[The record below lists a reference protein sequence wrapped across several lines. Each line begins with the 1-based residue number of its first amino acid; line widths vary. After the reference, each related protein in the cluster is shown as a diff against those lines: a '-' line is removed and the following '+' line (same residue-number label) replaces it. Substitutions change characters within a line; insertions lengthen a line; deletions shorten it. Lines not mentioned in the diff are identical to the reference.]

1 MATEAR
7 RFGSG
12 LGERSTGTGAART
25 DHTAVR
31 TVTAEAAAVTTGG
44 PTTAGP
50 KTATGRSAVARSGG
64 TDRPGAAPSGR
75 SRRKRPWWLSLLFHA
90 GLIGFGLFM
99 LYPLLWMLASSF
111 KPTNIIFRE
120 PGLWPTQ
127 FEPGNYV
134 EGWTALGHPF
144 HHYIFNSLI
153 VVTGSIIG
161 NLLACSMAAY
171 AFARLDFRGRKVY
184 FAIMLGTIMLPIH
197 VVIVPQYILFSNLG
211 WVNTFLPLIVPKF
224 LATDAFF
231 IFLMVQF
238 IRALP
243 RDLDDAARID
253 GCGHWGIY
261 WRVIMPLSLPALA
274 TTAIF
279 TFIWTWND
287 FFSQLI
293 FLTDPDL
300 ATVPLAL
307 RLFVDSTGETSWGP
321 LFAMSLVALGPIF
334 GFFLAGQRYLV
345 RGISTTGIK

>member
-1 MATEAR
+1 MATDTRPARIVRIPAR
-7 RFGSG
+7 RSG
-12 LGERSTGTGAART
+12 A
-25 DHTAVR
+25 
-31 TVTAEAAAVTTGG
+31 
-44 PTTAGP
+44 P
-50 KTATGRSAVARSGG
+50 AT
-64 TDRPGAAPSGR
+64 PH
-75 SRRKRPWWLSLLFHA
+75 RRRRHRWHRSLLIHG
-90 GLIGFGLFM
+90 GLILFGLLM
-99 LYPLLWMLASSF
+99 LYPLLWMLSSSF
-111 KPTNIIFRE
+111 KPTDIIFRE
-120 PGLWPTQ
+120 TGLWPTG
-127 FEPGNYV
+127 FRLSNYA
-134 EGWTALGHPF
+134 EGWSALRHPF
-144 HHYIFNSLI
+144 HHYIVNSLVI
-153 VVTGSIIG
+153 VAGSIVG
-161 NLLACSMAAY
+161 NLVACSMAAY
-171 AFARLDFRGRKVY
+171 AFARLEFRGRKVY
-184 FAIMLGTIMLPIH
+184 FAIMLGTIMLPVH

-261 WRVIMPLSLPALA
+261 WRVIMPLSTPALA